1 MGLGRYEGGMSMKT
15 INERFMY
22 YAGILATAGANV
34 DDLKHISDLLDL
46 EEQGRLIKLPC
57 KVGDTAYHVYKEY
70 LKDIDKWIKA
80 IVEVEVDSFIIN
92 INLLVNVSL
101 RIGHDVFRKTLTPYK
116 TLFFTKE
123 EAEKALAE
131 MGE

>member
-1 MGLGRYEGGMSMKT
+1 MKT

-22 YAGILATAGANV
+22 YAGILAAAGANI

-46 EEQGRLIKLPC
+46 EEQERLIKLPC
-57 KVGDTAYHVYKEY
+57 KVGDTVYCFLSEFNSETREFEIKIIQKSFEYKMIEY
-70 LKDIDKWIKA
+70 LG
-80 IVEVEVDSFIIN
+80 ET
-92 INLLVNVSL
+92 
-101 RIGHDVFRKTLTPYK
+101 VFL
-116 TLFFTKE
+116 TKE